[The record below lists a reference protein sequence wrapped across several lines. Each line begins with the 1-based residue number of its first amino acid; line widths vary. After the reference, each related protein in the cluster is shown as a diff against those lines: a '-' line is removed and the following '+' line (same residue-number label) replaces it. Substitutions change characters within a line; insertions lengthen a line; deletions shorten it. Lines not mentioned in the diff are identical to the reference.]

1 MSTAFTLA
9 FFDALALIVFSI
21 IGIFS
26 HNRAFDIAALLR
38 NALPLL
44 VVWFVLTPLLGTY
57 QPPSWRR
64 LWIAWLVCVP
74 LGIILRTVILG
85 HPRGSEFFSFLGV
98 TMVATSLLLGGFRWA
113 AYWLAPFV
121 G

>member
-1 MSTAFTLA
+1 MIAAVTVVL
-9 FFDALALIVFSI
+9 FDALALIVFSV

-26 HNRAFDIAALLR
+26 HHRTFDVAALLR

-44 VVWFVLTPLLGTY
+44 LAWFILAPVLGTY

-64 LWIAWLVCVP
+64 LWVAWLVCIP
-74 LGIILRTVILG
+74 LGVILRTVILG

-98 TMVATSLLLGGFRWA
+98 TMVATSLLLGGFRWVA
-113 AYWLAPFV
+113 RWLVPLV